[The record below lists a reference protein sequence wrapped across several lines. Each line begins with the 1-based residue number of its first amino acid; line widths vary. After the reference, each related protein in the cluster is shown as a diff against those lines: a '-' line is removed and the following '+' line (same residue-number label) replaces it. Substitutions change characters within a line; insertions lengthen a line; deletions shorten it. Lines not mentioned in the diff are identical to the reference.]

1 MTGASIAS
9 SKPVKVIFCHHIDP
23 VVSQS
28 PTDQK
33 QSPAVQLAPLFVPT
47 AAVNLRLIP
56 FPGAAID
63 PIVGDVL
70 DLPRKPAVEIPCID
84 AAIMVDIRPVVD
96 PLKNQSCWPCFFH
109 PADHQLL

>member
-33 QSPAVQLAPLFVPT
+33 QSPAGQLSPLFIPT
-47 AAVNLRLIP
+47 AAVDLRLIP

-63 PIVGDVL
+63 PVVGNVL
-70 DLPRKPAVEIPCID
+70 DLPRKPAVEIPGVD
-84 AAIMVDIRPVVD
+84 SAIMVNIRPIVD
-96 PLKNQSCWPCFFH
+96 PL
-109 PADHQLL
+109 